1 MTPDAAPCDE
11 AAAGA
16 AAPGTRRPGRR
27 TVVAG
32 AGLAVGATALP
43 GVAEAATHGS
53 GAHRAGS
60 LLSTHDRHLVGRFS
74 YGVTPALAREVRHK
88 GGARAWLDWQLS
100 PGKISDPHG
109 DALLDWFPHLKWST
123 SRIADENDSGRVG
136 GWEVMADYQNWL
148 LLRRMKSRH
157 QVLETMTEFWE
168 NHFNVPVSA
177 DGVYTYR
184 KHYGD
189 VIRARALDSFESLL
203 QAVTVHP
210 AMGMYLGNA
219 VSDKDHPNENQGRE
233 LLELHTV
240 GLAAGYHE
248 RDVVDSA
255 RILTGWRV
263 DMWNTWAAFYDRGS
277 HYHQPVRVLGFHSH
291 NGSSDGRRVTR
302 EYLHYLAHHPSTAQH
317 IAGKLAV
324 AFVSDT
330 PPASLVKHLARVY
343 LKHGTQIRPVL
354 RALVDSAEFRSSVGA
369 KIRDPENDLVATY
382 RLMRV
387 GVAKPPDQNRAA
399 HQLIWQA
406 GSMGMAPMSWP
417 APNGQPIVGA
427 AWASPSRVM
436 GSMST
441 HYTMAGGWWPSAG
454 IHYPKP
460 TSWLPAATTRFD
472 HLVDHM
478 AQRILHRQASDTLQQ
493 ACREAVATGAHEQ
506 ITPDH
511 PVMQWLFPRLLTTFF
526 DSPDFLRR

>member
-1 MTPDAAPCDE
+1 MTSEPAAPP
-11 AAAGA
+11 AH
-16 AAPGTRRPGRR
+16 RPGRR

-32 AGLAVGATALP
+32 AGLAVGAAALAGP
-43 GVAEAATHGS
+43 VEAATAAS
-53 GAHRAGS
+53 ADRRSTAQ
-60 LLSTHDRHLVGRFS
+60 LSTQDRHLAGRFS
-74 YGVTPALAREVRHK
+74 YGVTPALAHEVRHK
-88 GGARAWLDWQLS
+88 GGAREWFDWQLS
-100 PGKISDPHG
+100 PGQIPDPQG
-109 DALLDWFPHLKWST
+109 DALLAWFPHLKWST
-123 SRIADENDSGRVG
+123 SRIAAANDSGQVG

-148 LLRRMKSRH
+148 LLRRMKSRR
-157 QVLETMTEFWE
+157 QLLETMTEFWE
-168 NHFNVPVSA
+168 NHFNVPVGA

-210 AMGMYLGNA
+210 AMGLYLGNA

-240 GLAAGYHE
+240 GLAAGYQE

-263 DMWNTWAAFYDRGS
+263 DMWNTWAAFYDQGS
-277 HYHQPVRVLGFHSH
+277 HFHRPVRVLGFHSA
-291 NGSSDGRRVTR
+291 NGSADGRRVTR
-302 EYLHYLAHHPSTAQH
+302 DYLHYLAHHPATAEH
-317 IAGKLAV
+317 IAGKLAI
-324 AFVSDT
+324 AFVSDS
-330 PPASLVKHLARVY
+330 PPGSLVRHLARVY

-354 RALVDSAEFRSSVGA
+354 RALVDSAEFRSSVGD

-387 GVAKPPDQNRAA
+387 TVARPPDQDHAA
-399 HQLIWQA
+399 HQLVWQA
-406 GSMGMAPMSWP
+406 SSMGMMPMSWP

-441 HYTMAGGWWPSAG
+441 HYGMAGGWWPSRG
-454 IHYPKP
+454 IHYRQP
-460 TSWLPAATTRFD
+460 TSWLPAPAIRFD
-472 HLVDHM
+472 HLVDHL
-478 AQRILHRQASDTLQQ
+478 AQQILQRPASDTLQQ
-493 ACREAVATGAHEQ
+493 ACREAVAVGAHVQ
-506 ITPDH
+506 VTKDH
-511 PVMQWLFPRLLTTFF
+511 PVMKWLFPRLLTTFF

>member
-1 MTPDAAPCDE
+1 MNSAAASAAP
-11 AAAGA
+11 
-16 AAPGTRRPGRR
+16 RRPGRR
-27 TVVAG
+27 TVMAG
-32 AGLAVGATALP
+32 AGLAVGGAMVAGP
-43 GVAEAATHGS
+43 AEAATHSAARLQGEP
-53 GAHRAGS
+53 
-60 LLSTHDRHLVGRFS
+60 LLSTQAHHLVGRFS
-74 YGVTPALAREVRHK
+74 YGVTPALAREVTHK
-88 GGARAWLDWQLS
+88 GGAHAWLEWQLT
-100 PGKISDPHG
+100 PGRVPDPDG
-109 DALLDWFPHLKWST
+109 DALDSWFPHLKWST
-123 SRIADENDSGRVG
+123 SRIAAENDSGRVG

-148 LLRRMKSRH
+148 LLRRMKSRR
-157 QVLETMTEFWE
+157 QLLETMTEFWE

-177 DGVYTYR
+177 DGVYAYR

-189 VIRARALDSFESLL
+189 AIRARALGSFESLL

-210 AMGMYLGNA
+210 AMGIYLGNA

-263 DMWNTWAAFYDRGS
+263 DMWDTWAAFYDRGS
-277 HYHQPVRVLGFHSH
+277 HDHNPVRVLGFRNENS
-291 NGSSDGRRVTR
+291 SSDGRKVTR
-302 EYLHYLAHHPSTAQH
+302 DYLHYLAHHPKTAQH

-330 PPASLVKHLARVY
+330 PSGSLVKHLARVY
-343 LKHGTQIRPVL
+343 LQHGTQIRPVL
-354 RALVDSAEFRSSVGA
+354 RALVASAEFQHAIGD

-387 GVAKPPDQNRAA
+387 RVAKPADPDRAA
-399 HQLIWQA
+399 HQLLWQA
-406 GSMGMAPMSWP
+406 STMGMMPMSWP

-441 HYTMAGGWWPSAG
+441 HYTMAGGWWPSQG
-454 IHYPKP
+454 IHYPEP
-460 TSWLPAATTRFD
+460 TSWLPTATTRFD

-478 AQRILHRQASDTLQQ
+478 AQQILHRHASDTLQQ

-506 ITPDH
+506 VNKDH
-511 PVMQWLFPRLLTTFF
+511 PVMLWLFPRLLTTFF
-526 DSPDFLRR
+526 DSPEFLRR